1 MIKSQFVA
9 TTLKGLEDVL
19 ETEIRELGGEDIRKL
34 RRAVS
39 FTGGLSLMYKMNFAL
54 RTALRVLYQIR
65 SVRLKKDSDLYR
77 NIFRI
82 EWEKYISENKTIA
95 VKAVVNSTMYNNSHY
110 VALRVK
116 DAIVD
121 RMREKTAKRPD
132 VDVKNPDIPIHVHID
147 RDILNVSLDSS
158 GEPLYK
164 RGYRTQSLEAPLNE
178 VLAAGMILMT
188 GWKGDTNFIDPMCGS
203 GTIPIE
209 AAMIAKGIPPGIFR
223 KSYSFQSWVDYDE
236 ELYSRLVEGL
246 MVSKAFG
253 HTIYASDISAKA
265 VNVTRK
271 NIEAALLEDII
282 EVSVQDFFDRKPHND
297 EGLILM
303 NPPYGERIKQDR
315 INIFYEKIGDHLKT
329 HYAGFDAWLLSSN
342 FEAIKKI
349 GLKPSKKKDLVN
361 GNLDCKFLKYE
372 LFKGKRSIFLKSVN
386 NR

>member
-9 TTLKGLEDVL
+9 TTLKGLEEVL

-54 RTALRVLYQIR
+54 RTALRILYQIG
-65 SVRLKKDSDLYR
+65 SVRLKRDTDLYR

-82 EWEKYISENKTIA
+82 EWEKYIAKNKTIA

-121 RMREKTAKRPD
+121 RMREKTGTRPD
-132 VDVKNPDIPIHVHID
+132 VDVKNPDIPVHVHID
-147 RDILNVSLDSS
+147 KDILNISLDSS

-164 RGYRTQSLEAPLNE
+164 RGYRTRSLEAPLNE

-223 KSYSFQSWVDYDE
+223 KSYSFQNWVDYDE
-236 ELYSRLVEGL
+236 GLYSRLIETL
-246 MVSKAFG
+246 MVSKAFE
-253 HTIYASDISAKA
+253 HKIYASDISAKA

-282 EVSVQDFFDRKPHND
+282 DVSVQDFFDRKPHND
-297 EGLILM
+297 EGLLIM

-315 INIFYEKIGDHLKT
+315 INTFYEKIGNHLKT
-329 HYAGFDAWLLSSN
+329 HYAGFNAWLLSSN
-342 FEAIKKI
+342 FDAIKKI

-361 GNLDCKFLKYE
+361 GNLDCKFIKYE
-372 LFKGKRSIFLKSVN
+372 LFKGKRSDFLKTLN
-386 NR
+386 D

>member
-65 SVRLKKDSDLYR
+65 SVRLKKDTDLYR
-77 NIFRI
+77 SIFRI

>member
-39 FTGGLSLMYKMNFAL
+39 FTGGLSLIYKMNFAL

-65 SVRLKKDSDLYR
+65 SVKLKKDTDLYR

-82 EWEKYISENKTIA
+82 EWENYIAENKTIA

-121 RMREKTAKRPD
+121 RMREKTGKRPD

-147 RDILNVSLDSS
+147 KDILNISLDSS

-164 RGYRTQSLEAPLNE
+164 RGYRIRSLEAPLNE

-188 GWKGDTNFIDPMCGS
+188 GWKGNTNFIDPMCGS
-203 GTIPIE
+203 GTIPVE

-223 KSYSFQSWVDYDE
+223 KSYSFQNWVDYDE
-236 ELYSRLVEGL
+236 ELYSRLIESL
-246 MVSKAFG
+246 MVSKTFE
-253 HTIYASDISAKA
+253 HKIYASDISAKA

-282 EVSVQDFFDRKPHND
+282 DVSVQDFFDRKPHND
-297 EGLILM
+297 EGLLIM

-315 INIFYEKIGDHLKT
+315 INIFYGKIGNHLKT
-329 HYAGFDAWLLSSN
+329 HYAGFNAWLLSSN

-361 GNLDCKFLKYE
+361 GNLDCKFIKYE
-372 LFKGKRSIFLKSVN
+372 LFKGKRSDFLRTIN
-386 NR
+386 D

>member
-1 MIKSQFVA
+1 MIKSQFIA

-19 ETEIRELGGEDIRKL
+19 ETEIKKLGGENVRKL

-39 FTGGLSLMYKMNFAL
+39 FTGGLSLMYKMNFSL
-54 RTALRVLYQIR
+54 RTALRVLYQIH
-65 SVRLKKDSDLYR
+65 STRLKKENDLYR
-77 NIFRI
+77 NIFRT

-95 VKAVVNSTMYNNSHY
+95 VKAVVNSSMYNNSHY

-121 RMREKTAKRPD
+121 RMREKTGKRPD
-132 VDVKNPDIPIHVHID
+132 VDVKNTDIPIHVHID
-147 RDILNVSLDSS
+147 KDILNVSLDSS

-164 RGYRTQSLEAPLNE
+164 RGYRLQSLEAPLNE

-188 GWKGDTNFIDPMCGS
+188 GWEGDTNFIDPMCGS

-209 AAMIAKGIPPGIFR
+209 AAMIAKGIPPGVFR
-223 KSYSFQSWVDYDE
+223 KSYTFQNWVDYDE

-246 MVSKAFG
+246 MVSKPFNYK
-253 HTIYASDISAKA
+253 IYASDISAKA
-265 VNVTRK
+265 VNVIRK
-271 NIEAALLEDII
+271 NVEAALLEDII
-282 EVSVQDFFDRKPHND
+282 DVSVQDFFNRKPLND
-297 EGLILM
+297 EGLLLM

-315 INIFYEKIGDHLKT
+315 INVFYEKIGNHLKSY
-329 HYAGFDAWLLSSN
+329 YAGFDAWLLSSN

-361 GNLDCKFLKYE
+361 GNLDCKFLKFE
-372 LFKGKRSIFLKSVN
+372 LFKGKRSDFLRTIN
-386 NR
+386 N